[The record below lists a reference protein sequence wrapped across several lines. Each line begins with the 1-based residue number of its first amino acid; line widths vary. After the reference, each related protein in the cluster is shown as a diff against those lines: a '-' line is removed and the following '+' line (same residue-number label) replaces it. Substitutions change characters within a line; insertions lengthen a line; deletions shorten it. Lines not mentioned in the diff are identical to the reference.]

1 MRAADHLFHQFL
13 VHRFPSGV
21 ARRTLLSTADLRLAR
36 LHRCG
41 VGHPARVVTVV
52 VAPAGFRF
60 LALGPTASPL
70 ALLRI
75 SSALRSAPLSRRLG
89 ATTAAADSSPALTRE
104 VSPGKLP
111 ERSQRAVRFYR
122 ARLAA
127 RWTSLFLA
135 SLSPASGL
143 TSGACSCGRR
153 LAGCCFRLAPRGCA
167 LQFGY
172 ACSHQLRS
180 VPCI

>member
-13 VHRFPSGV
+13 VHRFLSGV
-21 ARRTLLSTADLRLAR
+21 ARRALLSTADLRRSR

-41 VGHPARVVTVV
+41 IGRPSQVVTVV
-52 VAPAGFRF
+52 VAPVGFR
-60 LALGPTASPL
+60 LLMLGPTVSPL
-70 ALLRI
+70 AWLRI

-135 SLSPASGL
+135 SLAPASGL
-143 TSGACSCGRR
+143 ASGSCSYGRR
-153 LAGCCFRLAPRGCA
+153 WACCCFRLSPRGCA

-172 ACSHQLRS
+172 GCSHQLRS